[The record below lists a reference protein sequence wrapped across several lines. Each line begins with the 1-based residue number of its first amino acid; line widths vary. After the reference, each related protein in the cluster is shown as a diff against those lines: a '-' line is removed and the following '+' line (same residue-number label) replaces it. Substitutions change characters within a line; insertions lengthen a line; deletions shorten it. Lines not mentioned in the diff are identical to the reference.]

1 MKFNDADETVFRCDV
16 CGKIMT
22 LIELANEAVR

>member
-22 LIELANEAVR
+22 HLELASEAVK

>member
-1 MKFNDADETVFRCDV
+1 MKFNDADETIFRCDV

-22 LIELANEAVR
+22 HLELASEAVR